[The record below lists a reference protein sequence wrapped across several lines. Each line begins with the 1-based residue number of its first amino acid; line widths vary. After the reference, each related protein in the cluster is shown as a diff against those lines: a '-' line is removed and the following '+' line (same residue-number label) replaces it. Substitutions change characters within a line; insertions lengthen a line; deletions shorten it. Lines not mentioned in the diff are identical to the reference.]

1 MKRTFAA
8 VRGFFDVRSGEHLRL
23 WSMFFYLLFVLFA
36 YYIVKPVS
44 RAMFLTK
51 FDIDKLPVL
60 YILIALFGGVLAY
73 FYSKVATKVSLS
85 AAVSWAMGLSIL
97 ILVVMWW
104 LIRMRIP
111 WMVYALNIW
120 VSLFSVILVSQGWLV
135 ASNLFNAR
143 EAKRLYPILDMGMVV
158 GAAFGGEFTK
168 RAVALIGTESLL
180 LASAG
185 MVALAYGASLI
196 AVGKSRSAI
205 EHAHAASNEET
216 DFSFSQMLGD
226 ISRVRHLRIIVGMMI
241 VMYLVDT
248 LVEYQFQAMAR
259 TSYKG
264 DQLTAFFG
272 QFYGLWLN
280 GIEFVFQLFLTGV
293 VVRWFGIGATLQ
305 ISPVAVGLSSV
316 AILAA
321 PGVLSTS
328 AVRLTEASTRY
339 TMTKTGMELLYM
351 PLPLALRN
359 RIKAFIDICV
369 DRLSRGIGGV
379 LLLFLTAGTFHLGM
393 RGLAI
398 IVAALCG
405 VWIFYSAIAR
415 KEYVAEIR
423 RRLESRRLDLASIRL
438 SVTDASTV
446 AMLEAAARGSNPR
459 QASYALSLLAEAP
472 DYKIQ
477 PMLTAL
483 ATSESQEVRERVF
496 RIAADSG
503 FEGIVDAA
511 EQQLRRG
518 TATAQAI
525 RYLLTVSRDRQRL
538 AADLLEKCDPS
549 LLESALENMRPDA
562 ALAEGL
568 ISAEWIESTAVSPD
582 PKRRALAAAAIS
594 VRQGKGT
601 EALQRLLDD
610 PDDSVTRSA
619 LRAAGSLRNRKYFF
633 LVVAALERT
642 RLRGDAIQALV
653 AFGPAVIGSLSDLLN
668 DDQVSIRIRRLIP
681 RVLKKI
687 PDQRSVEVLMPAMG
701 HADLA
706 IRAAVLKAL
715 NYLRETAPQ
724 LAFEVK
730 SIDDHLLREARTY
743 YELSA
748 ALAPF
753 RGIKTDGYRA
763 TNLLARTLEDRLNA
777 VLARLFRLLGL
788 RYPPK
793 DVYSAYLAVS
803 KPTRYD
809 ATAALEFLDNLL
821 DRGLKRVLV
830 PILDSPQNILDH
842 GQELFG
848 VAKLSAEQAI
858 RAQIR
863 SGDPWLAACAM
874 AAAVEMKVRGVAPD
888 VVWAAEQGTGEV
900 SRVAR
905 SVQVALA

>member
-1 MKRTFAA
+1 MKRAFAT

-51 FDIDKLPVL
+51 FDIDKLPGL

-73 FYSKVATKVSLS
+73 FYSKVAAKVSLR
-85 AAVSWAMGLSIL
+85 AAVAWAMGLSIL

-104 LIRMRIP
+104 LIRMKVP

-135 ASNLFNAR
+135 AGNLFNAR
-143 EAKRLYPILDMGMVV
+143 EAKRLYPILDMGMVI

-196 AVGKSRSAI
+196 AGSKSRSAM
-205 EHAHAASNEET
+205 EHAHGESEEET

-226 ISRVRHLRIIVGMMI
+226 ISRVRHLRIIVGMMV

-248 LVEYQFQAMAR
+248 LVEYQLQAMAR
-259 TSYKG
+259 GSYKG

-280 GIEFVFQLFLTGV
+280 GVEFVFQLFLTGV

-305 ISPVAVGLSSV
+305 ISPVAVGLSSI

-369 DRLSRGIGGV
+369 DRLSRGVGGV
-379 LLLFLTAGTFHLGM
+379 LLLFLTTGWLHLGM
-393 RGLAI
+393 RGIAI
-398 IVAALCG
+398 LVAVLCA
-405 VWIFYSAIAR
+405 VWVAYSAIAR
-415 KEYVAEIR
+415 REYVAAIR

-438 SVTDASTV
+438 AVTDAST
-446 AMLEAAARGSNPR
+446 AAILEAAARGANSR
-459 QASYALSLLAEAP
+459 QASYALTLLAGAP
-472 DYKIQ
+472 DYDIG
-477 PMLTAL
+477 PLLIAL
-483 ATSESQEVRERVF
+483 AASPSAEVRERVY
-496 RIAADSG
+496 RIAADAR
-503 FEGIVDAA
+503 FEGIVGAA
-511 EQQLRRG
+511 GRQLQSG
-518 TATAQAI
+518 AATAQTI
-525 RYLLTVSRDRQRL
+525 RYLLTVSQDRRRL
-538 AADLLEKCDPS
+538 AADLLQNGDPAM
-549 LLESALENMRPDA
+549 LGAAIEGMRADPAIA
-562 ALAEGL
+562 AGL
-568 ISAEWIESTAVSPD
+568 ISREWIEAAAVSAD
-582 PKRRALAAAAIS
+582 PGRRALAAAAIS
-594 VRQGKGT
+594 VRGQGGI
-601 EALQRLLDD
+601 EVLERLIDD
-610 PDDSVTRSA
+610 PEDSVAQSA
-619 LRAAGSLRNRKYFF
+619 LRASGSLRNRKLLFP
-633 LVVAALERT
+633 VVTALERPHV
-642 RLRGDAIQALV
+642 RGEAIRALA
-653 AFGPAVIGSLSDLLN
+653 AFGPAIIGSLSDLLN

-681 RVLKKI
+681 RVLKQI
-687 PDQRSVEVLMPAMG
+687 PDQRSVEVMMPAIG
-701 HADLA
+701 HADLS
-706 IRAAVLKAL
+706 IRTAVLKAL
-715 NYLRETAPQ
+715 NHLRETALP
-724 LAFEVK
+724 LTFEEK
-730 SIDDHLLREARTY
+730 PIDDQLLSEAHRY

-753 RGIKTDGYRA
+753 REIESADYPAAR
-763 TNLLARTLEDRLNA
+763 LLARTLEDRMNA
-777 VLARLFRLLGL
+777 VLTRLFRLLGL

-793 DVYSAYLAVS
+793 DIYSAYLAVS
-803 KPTRYD
+803 KPALYD
-809 ATAALEFLDNLL
+809 ATAALEFLDNVL
-821 DRGLKRVLV
+821 DSGLKRVLV
-830 PILDSPQNILDH
+830 PILDAPQNILDR

-848 VAKLSAEQAI
+848 VARLTPEQAI

-863 SGDPWLAACAM
+863 SGDSWLAACAM
-874 AAAVEMKVRGVAPD
+874 AAAAELKIRGVAPD
-888 VVWAAEQGTGEV
+888 VVWAAQQGTGEV
-900 SRVAR
+900 SRVAH